1 VNAWFAT
8 TWVGPLLLGVVVG
21 IGAGAAFF
29 GGLALTVARLPDA
42 RRPGMLLVASLLLRL
57 ALIGATLL
65 VLARWLTP
73 GGVLGAALGV
83 LIARTVMLR
92 AAAGG
97 TRGPSRPTT
106 TPTDRD
112 PAARSEVSE
121 PWT

>member
-1 VNAWFAT
+1 VNAWLAS
-8 TWVGPLLLGVVVG
+8 TWVAPLLLGVVVG

-42 RRPGMLLVASLLLRL
+42 RRPGLLVVASLLLRL
-57 ALIGATLL
+57 ALIAATLL

-73 GGVLGAALGV
+73 GGVFGAALGV

-97 TRGPSRPTT
+97 PTDPSRPTT
-106 TPTDRD
+106 TLPLDR
-112 PAARSEVSE
+112 R
-121 PWT
+121 